1 MKSIK
6 SNAKLTFFLMRIQK
20 FWKEQMVDFKELG
33 LQGEW
38 EKGDMQW
45 TLKKFK
51 KINLKFVYSGNCT

>member
-6 SNAKLTFFLMRIQK
+6 SNAKLMFFLMRIQK

-38 EKGDMQW
+38 EKGWHAMD
-45 TLKKFK
+45 FK
-51 KINLKFVYSGNCT
+51 KIQKN